1 MEVAGTAASKLLSVL
16 SAFTEQRPALTL
28 TEIAA
33 GTALPLS
40 TAHRLVGELAAWG
53 ALERGPDA
61 RYRIGL
67 RLWELAS
74 LAPRGL
80 PLREAALPFL
90 EDLYEATHEN
100 VQLSVLDG
108 DEVVYV
114 ERLSGRRAVK
124 TRTRVG
130 GRLTGI
136 ATAGGRV
143 LLAHA
148 PAEVV
153 EKILAEPVIPY
164 TPQTVTDAATLRGL
178 LAEVRRQG
186 LAVDEH
192 QVTAGAI
199 AVAAPIR
206 NRYGE
211 VIAAVSVVAKAEPG
225 SARILTPLV
234 TTTASAVSRALGFK
248 GTRRRS

>member
-1 MEVAGTAASKLLSVL
+1 MEAAGTAASRLLSVL
-16 SAFTEQRPALTL
+16 SVFTPERPALTL
-28 TEIAA
+28 TEIADLA
-33 GTALPLS
+33 DLPLS
-40 TAHRLVGELAAWG
+40 TAHRLVGELVTWG
-53 ALERGPDA
+53 ALERGSDT

-80 PLREAALPFL
+80 PLREAALPYL

-130 GRLTGI
+130 GRLSGI

-153 EKILAEPVIPY
+153 EKILSDPVVPY
-164 TPQTVTDAATLRGL
+164 TPQTITDPGKLRRL
-178 LAEVRRQG
+178 LADVRRRG
-186 LAVDEH
+186 VASDEH
-192 QVTAGAI
+192 QVTADAI
-199 AVAAPIR
+199 AVGAPIR

-211 VIAAVSVVAKAEPG
+211 VVAAVSVVAKAEPG
-225 SARILTPLV
+225 AARVLIPLV
-234 TTTASAVSRALGFK
+234 TTTASAVSRTLGFTGAHK
-248 GTRRRS
+248 RP

>member
-1 MEVAGTAASKLLSVL
+1 MEAAGTAASKLLSVL
-16 SAFTEQRPALTL
+16 SAFTPQQPALTL

-33 GTALPLS
+33 TTALPLS
-40 TAHRLVGELAAWG
+40 TAHRLIGELVAWG
-53 ALERGPDA
+53 ALERGSDGQ
-61 RYRIGL
+61 YRIGL

-74 LAPRGL
+74 LSPRGL
-80 PLREAALPFL
+80 PLREVALPFL

-100 VQLSVLDG
+100 IQLSVLDG
-108 DEVVYV
+108 DEVVFV

-153 EKILAEPVIPY
+153 EKILAEPITPY
-164 TPQTVTDAATLRGL
+164 TPRTITDPAKLRRL
-178 LAEVRRQG
+178 LADIRRQG
-186 LAVDEH
+186 VAADEH
-192 QVTAGAI
+192 QVTADAI
-199 AVAAPIR
+199 AVGAPVR

-211 VIAAVSVVAKAEPG
+211 VVAAVSVVAQAEPG
-225 SARILTPLV
+225 AARILIPLV
-234 TTTASAVSRALGFK
+234 TTTASAVSRALGFTGSK
-248 GTRRRS
+248 RRR